1 MLREMQAPTVIE
13 YPASDGQPM
22 AETGVH
28 VKAIIAIVSMLWA
41 YFRRRS
47 DIYIGGD
54 MFWYYEEGNPQ
65 KRLAPDVFVA
75 FGVTT
80 AERRSWLMWEEQK
93 VPEVVFEITSR
104 GTRAEDLGS
113 KKGLYEWLGVQE
125 YFLFDPLDE
134 YLRPR
139 LQGFRLLGGGY
150 QPITF
155 GNSELSSTLLG
166 LTLYAEGDKLRFR
179 DARTGEPLP
188 LPTEEA
194 NARQAEAEARAAA
207 EARAVAAE
215 EEVARLR
222 AELARL
228 RGQDQ

>member
-1 MLREMQAPTVIE
+1 MLREIPTPAIIE
-13 YPASDGQPM
+13 YPASDGEPM

-28 VKAIIAIVSMLWA
+28 VLAIVFAISVLRTF
-41 YFRRRS
+41 FRNRNDVYVS
-47 DIYIGGD
+47 GD
-54 MFWYYEEGNPQ
+54 MFWYYEEGDPH

-80 AERRSWLMWEEQK
+80 AERRSWLVWEEQK

-139 LQGFRLLGGGY
+139 LQGFRLVDGLY
-150 QPITF
+150 QVIPVE
-155 GNSELSSTLLG
+155 NDELTSLRLG
-166 LTLYAEGDKLRFR
+166 LRLYAQGNKLRFR
-179 DARTGEPLP
+179 NPQTGEPLP
-188 LPTEEA
+188 LQSE
-194 NARQAEAEARAAA
+194 EAEARAAA
-207 EARAVAAE
+207 EA
-215 EEVARLR
+215 EVARLR

-228 RGQDQ
+228 RGEGA

>member
-1 MLREMQAPTVIE
+1 MLRDLQTPTVIE
-13 YPASDGQPM
+13 YPASDGEPI

-41 YFRRRS
+41 YFRHRK
-47 DIYIGGD
+47 DVYIGGD
-54 MFWYYEEGNPQ
+54 MFWYYEEGSPH

-104 GTRAEDLGS
+104 STRAEDLGS
-113 KKGLYEWLGVQE
+113 KKGLYEWLGVKE

-139 LQGFRLLGGGY
+139 LQGFRLVNGLY
-150 QPITF
+150 QAISAT
-155 GNSELSSTLLG
+155 GSEVASDFLG
-166 LTLYAEGDKLRFR
+166 LSLYAEADKLRFHVPQ
-179 DARTGEPLP
+179 TGAPLP
-188 LPTEEA
+188 LPDEEA
-194 NARQAEAEARAAA
+194 DARAAA
-207 EARAVAAE
+207 EA
-215 EEVARLR
+215 EVARLR
-222 AELARL
+222 EELARF
-228 RGQDQ
+228 RGEGQ

>member
-1 MLREMQAPTVIE
+1 MLREMPAPANIE
-13 YPASDGQPM
+13 YPSSDGAPM

-41 YFRRRS
+41 YFRQRT
-47 DIYIGGD
+47 DVYIGGD
-54 MFWYYEEGNPQ
+54 MFWYYEEGEPR
-65 KRLAPDVFVA
+65 KHIAPDVFVA

-80 AERRSWLMWEEQK
+80 TERRSWLIWEEQK
-93 VPEVVFEITSR
+93 IPEVVFEITSR
-104 GTRAEDLGS
+104 STRAEDLGS

-139 LQGFRLLGGGY
+139 LQGFQLVDGY
-150 QPITF
+150 YQAIPLRK
-155 GNSELSSTLLG
+155 GELTSTLLN

-179 DARTGEPLP
+179 DLQTGQRLP
-188 LPTEEA
+188 FPDEEA
-194 NARQAEAEARAAA
+194 QARAAA
-207 EARAVAAE
+207 EA
-215 EEVARLR
+215 EVARLR

-228 RGQDQ
+228 RGEQD

>member
-1 MLREMQAPTVIE
+1 MLREVPAPTIIE
-13 YPASDGQPM
+13 YPSSDGAPM

-41 YFRRRS
+41 YFRHRT
-47 DIYIGGD
+47 DVYIGGD
-54 MFWYYEEGNPQ
+54 MFWYYEEGNPN
-65 KRLAPDVFVA
+65 KHIAPDVFVA

-80 AERRSWLMWEEQK
+80 AERRSWLIWEEQK

-104 GTRAEDLGS
+104 STRAEDLGS

-134 YLRPR
+134 YMRPR
-139 LQGFRLLGGGY
+139 LQGFQLVDGY
-150 QPITF
+150 YQAIPLRK
-155 GNSELSSTLLG
+155 GELTSTLFN

-179 DARTGEPLP
+179 DLQTGQSLP
-188 LPTEEA
+188 FPDEEA
-194 NARQAEAEARAAA
+194 EARQAEAEARAAA
-207 EARAVAAE
+207 EA
-215 EEVARLR
+215 EVVRLR

-228 RGQDQ
+228 RGEQT